1 MADRMPAPAI
11 SWTQSVTVIP
21 TAIFFAIGLALLIV
35 GGCAA
40 RKTASFSTPQQ
51 LALERRTA
59 VLDTVKSNLDGVA
72 IESSETQACEI
83 LETRPPLVIR
93 GPIPA
98 EWPIALTDVQ
108 ALALQQSQVLRDL
121 GGQVI
126 HSPATVTSDLDRAIL
141 THDPQ
146 FGTPAALSAFDRSY
160 GAQVFYDRTDRAFNN
175 ATLGG
180 GAFELQQDLITAQ
193 ARTLRRTRDGSEWIL
208 QQTTLYDDN
217 NRFGNLFPSS
227 WETYSEASVR
237 KPLLRGA
244 GVPFNTIAG
253 PQATPGFRFSNG
265 IEIARINEQMSETDF
280 EIALTKYL
288 RQVEVTYWQLY
299 AAYHEWQ
306 ARTDA
311 LLAARRTY
319 EIVRARHEARMAGA
333 EADKEAQ
340 ARYQC
345 LVYEEL
351 VGEAL
356 NGSDRLPGVF
366 ESERRLRKLIGL
378 TPTDGRLM
386 RPNDEPPQAPV
397 HYEWSCLVATAL
409 QDRAELRKQAFKLQQ
424 QQLQYIASRNFLL
437 PRLDVI
443 GTYRVRGFGDDLTGS
458 GPRFASATQDLAS
471 LDHQEWRV
479 GMEMDMP
486 SGFRQGH
493 AAVQHARLQ
502 IQREEAI
509 FAAQKQQVTHELS
522 DAVGRVAQQYEAL
535 YWAHERITASEQR
548 MKATQAQYEAHASTV
563 DLVLESQEAYFESLR
578 QYHAMRATYASSLG
592 QVQIACGHY
601 LKQW

>member
-193 ARTLRRTRDGSEWIL
+193 ARTLRRTRDDPNGSFSKPRYTM
-208 QQTTLYDDN
+208 TTIALAICF
-217 NRFGNLFPSS
+217 RAVGNLQRSECSQAVITWRGSS
-227 WETYSEASVR
+227 VQHDRRSASD
-237 KPLLRGA
+237 
-244 GVPFNTIAG
+244 T
-253 PQATPGFRFSNG
+253 G
-265 IEIARINEQMSETDF
+265 ISFFQWHR
-280 EIALTKYL
+280 
-288 RQVEVTYWQLY
+288 
-299 AAYHEWQ
+299 
-306 ARTDA
+306 
-311 LLAARRTY
+311 
-319 EIVRARHEARMAGA
+319 
-333 EADKEAQ
+333 
-340 ARYQC
+340 
-345 LVYEEL
+345 
-351 VGEAL
+351 
-356 NGSDRLPGVF
+356 
-366 ESERRLRKLIGL
+366 
-378 TPTDGRLM
+378 
-386 RPNDEPPQAPV
+386 
-397 HYEWSCLVATAL
+397 
-409 QDRAELRKQAFKLQQ
+409 DRA
-424 QQLQYIASRNFLL
+424 
-437 PRLDVI
+437 
-443 GTYRVRGFGDDLTGS
+443 
-458 GPRFASATQDLAS
+458 
-471 LDHQEWRV
+471 HQ
-479 GMEMDMP
+479 
-486 SGFRQGH
+486 
-493 AAVQHARLQ
+493 
-502 IQREEAI
+502 
-509 FAAQKQQVTHELS
+509 
-522 DAVGRVAQQYEAL
+522 
-535 YWAHERITASEQR
+535 
-548 MKATQAQYEAHASTV
+548 
-563 DLVLESQEAYFESLR
+563 
-578 QYHAMRATYASSLG
+578 
-592 QVQIACGHY
+592 
-601 LKQW
+601 